1 MPFNHLVKEMKLHR
15 PCASLFLVLFSMIL
29 LNAARAENAATQCR
43 YTNFATFPIKPASRM
58 LTIDGSMNGNAAAMM
73 IDTGSQRTQITRRAA
88 EKLGLALSHSN
99 TYSIGVGGESAS
111 YTTRI
116 DDFSFGKL
124 DWHGVHLG
132 VLWDIDK
139 SLNYSALVGA
149 DILFHQDVEISMANR
164 QIKFFEPNACD
175 QSFLAYWDEN
185 ASSTPMHAIAPDDLR
200 QVVTVQINGKEV
212 RALMDSGASTSIIDL
227 AAAARA
233 GITPESP
240 GVVALGSGSGVG
252 KHRAQMWQA
261 QFQSFAIGEETI
273 SSPKICIMDIYG
285 AARSDSNHVA
295 ATDTM
300 LHDQP
305 EMVLGADF
313 VRSHR
318 LLFALSQKRL
328 YFSYLGGQVFGA
340 SNKAKVS
347 EEAKL

>member
-1 MPFNHLVKEMKLHR
+1 MLWMALLLMTFLH
-15 PCASLFLVLFSMIL
+15 
-29 LNAARAENAATQCR
+29 AARAENATTSCR
-43 YTNFATFPIKPASRM
+43 YTNFATFAVKQINGFV
-58 LTIDGSMNGNAAAMM
+58 TIGGSMNGNAAAMM
-73 IDTGSQRTQITRRAA
+73 FDSGSQRTQITRRAA

-99 TYSIGVGGESAS
+99 AYGIGLGGESMS
-111 YTTRI
+111 YTTRL

-124 DWHGVHLG
+124 AWRGVRLG

-139 SLNYSALVGA
+139 SFTYDVLVGA

-185 ASSTPMHAIAPDDLR
+185 AASTPMHAIAPDDLR

-212 RALMDSGASTSIIDL
+212 SALIDSGASTSIIDL

-233 GITPESP
+233 GITTQSP
-240 GVVALGSGSGVG
+240 GVAVLGSGGGVG
-252 KHRAQMWQA
+252 KHRSQIWQA
-261 QFQSFAIGEETI
+261 QFQSFAIGEEII
-273 SSPKICIMDIYG
+273 SNPKICIMDLYG

-295 ATDTM
+295 ATNTM

-313 VRSHR
+313 LRTHR

-328 YFSYLGGQVFGA
+328 YFSYLGGQVFGT
-340 SNKAKVS
+340 SSKARVA
-347 EEAKL
+347 EEAAAQ